1 MIEIKDVTK
10 EYRNDKEATLALD
23 GISLTVGDGE
33 LVAIMGESGC
43 GKTTLLNLIGGL
55 DSATAGTVMVDGDE
69 ISGYRGVKLEKYRKN
84 KVSFVF
90 QNFELMEYYSVY
102 ENVEMPLLVRRLS
115 AKEKKARIKDN
126 LKKVGLWDIRRKY
139 PWQLSGGQQQRVAI
153 ARALAIGNPI
163 LLADEPTGAL
173 DSKTSAQLMEIFKEI
188 NGSGTTVII
197 VTHSEQVAKACDR
210 VIRME
215 DGKVLREM

>member
-1 MIEIKDVTK
+1 MIEIKDVIK
-10 EYRNDKEATLALD
+10 EYRNDKETTLALD
-23 GISLTVGDGE
+23 GISLTIGDGE

-55 DSATAGTVMVDGDE
+55 DSATSGSVIVDGDE
-69 ISGYRGVKLEKYRKN
+69 ISGYRGAKLEKYRKN

-90 QNFELMEYYSVY
+90 QNFELMEYYSAY

-115 AKEKKARIKDN
+115 AKEKRARIKAN
-126 LKKVGLWDIRRKY
+126 LEKVGLWDIRRKY

-188 NGSGTTVII
+188 NSSGTTVII
-197 VTHSEQVAKACDR
+197 VTHSEQVAKVCDR

-215 DGKVLREM
+215 DGKVAEN

>member
-23 GISLTVGDGE
+23 GISMTIRDGE

-55 DSATAGTVMVDGDE
+55 DSATSGSVIVDGDE
-69 ISGYRGVKLEKYRKN
+69 ISGYRGAKLEKYRKN

-115 AKEKKARIKDN
+115 AKEKRTRIKDN

-188 NGSGTTVII
+188 NGGGTTVII

-215 DGKVLREM
+215 DGKVAED